1 MNKFEE
7 FYFLLKKF
15 GINFATGVPCAAIKK
30 LLACF
35 LNNPEIPYI
44 QAAREEDAIGIAT
57 GAFFAGKKPL
67 VLMQNS
73 GLANSINA
81 LASLCIPYRIPILLL
96 VTWRGCPDDEDEP
109 AYHVVMG
116 EATISI
122 MEEMGIPVEVMSKEN
137 PETAIFKSI
146 QNMQERQ
153 IPAVMLLRR
162 KGVLE

>member
-1 MNKFEE
+1 MAKMNE
-7 FYFLLKKF
+7 FYQAIKKY
-15 GINFATGVPCAAIKK
+15 GINFATGVPCAALKK
-30 LLACF
+30 LLYF
-35 LNNPEIPYI
+35 ISSDPEVVYI

-57 GAFFAGKKPL
+57 GAYFAGRKPI

-96 VTWRGCPDDEDEP
+96 VTWRGCPDDENEP

-116 EATISI
+116 KATIPI
-122 MEEMGIPVEVMSKEN
+122 MEEMGIPVEVVSKGN

-146 QNMQERQ
+146 QNIKERQ